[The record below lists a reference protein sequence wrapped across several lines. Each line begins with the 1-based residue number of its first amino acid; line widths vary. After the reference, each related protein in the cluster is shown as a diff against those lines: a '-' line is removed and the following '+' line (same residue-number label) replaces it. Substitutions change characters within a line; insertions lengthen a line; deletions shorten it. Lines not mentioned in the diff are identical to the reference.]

1 MLRKMG
7 LLLILASL
15 CVSLLFTVGCAPKG
29 TKTETMTELE
39 EARAACESARATAKD
54 LELRRMDLEEEKEAK
69 EAELAK
75 LIAERD
81 ALKKKKVK

>member
-15 CVSLLFTVGCAPKG
+15 FVSLLFTVGCAPKG
-29 TKTETMTELE
+29 AKPETMTELE
-39 EARAACESARATAKD
+39 EARAACESARAAAKD
-54 LELRRMDLEEEKEAK
+54 LELKRMDLEEEKGAK
-69 EAELAK
+69 EAELAT